1 MFRTNTIPLPS
12 VELFPYFED
21 GDLVIDSSI
30 NGVESNPARLQ
41 LAQLF
46 TDFLDYRRVRHE
58 STIAPPFRGEVME
71 TIALLRSIARE
82 MEIELDGS
90 HEGLL

>member
-1 MFRTNTIPLPS
+1 MFTPKSVVLPS
-12 VELFPYFED
+12 VELFPYFDE
-21 GDLVIDSSI
+21 GDVVIDSSI
-30 NGVESNPARLQ
+30 NGVASNPARLQ

-46 TDFLDYRRVRHE
+46 TDYLDYRRVRHE

-90 HEGLL
+90 HEGLQ

>member
-1 MFRTNTIPLPS
+1 MFESLVKSKPQ
-12 VELFPYFED
+12 VELFPFFEE
-21 GDLVIDSSI
+21 GDVVIDSSL
-30 NGVESNPARLQ
+30 NGIECASVRLQ

-58 STIAPPFRGEVME
+58 STIAPVFKSEVMDA
-71 TIALLRSIARE
+71 IALLRSIARE

-90 HEGLL
+90 H

>member
-1 MFRTNTIPLPS
+1 MFQFNSTTKPN
-12 VELFPYFED
+12 VELFPYFEE
-21 GDLVIDSSI
+21 GDLIIDCAV
-30 NGVESNPARLQ
+30 NGVECRAVRLQ

-46 TDFLDYRRVRHE
+46 TDYLDYHRVRHE
-58 STIAPPFRGEVME
+58 STIAPVFRKDVME

-90 HEGLL
+90 N